1 MVDLPS
7 LRREYSL
14 HGLDLSDVAADPVT
28 QFEAWFKAALDAGVQ
43 EPNAMTLATVDD
55 HGDPD
60 ARVVLLKGVD
70 ARGFTF
76 FTNHQSTKGRQLERH
91 PRGCLVFAW
100 LPLERQVRVRGAVE
114 KVSREETEAYFA
126 QRPVGAQLGACASP
140 QSQEIPDRAFLEK
153 RLAEV
158 SHQHVNTVVPAP
170 PHWGGYRLIPDAVEF
185 WQGRPSRLHDRILYR
200 RDGGTWT
207 RVRLAA

>member
-14 HGLDLSDVAADPVT
+14 HGLDLSDVATDPVT
-28 QFEAWFKAALDAGVQ
+28 QFEGWFKAAVDAGVH

-55 HGDPD
+55 RGDPD

-76 FTNHQSTKGRQLERH
+76 FTNYQSTKGRQLERH

-114 KVSREETEAYFA
+114 KVSRAETDAYFS
-126 QRPVGAQLGACASP
+126 QRPVGAQLGAWASP

-153 RLAEV
+153 RLEDV
-158 SHQHVNTVVPAP
+158 THQHVNATVPAP

-200 RDGGTWT
+200 RDGGAWT